1 MITMLTDPLHKC
13 RLLVCNSS
21 YNNVMKESALSEIR
35 GSGAALKAGNDDSRA
50 QVGES
55 VHLASE
61 PKRNHKHISD
71 MIRVEQLGSVYGAFR
86 SENAKIDRCA
96 PILSWRKT
104 KTEHYNQFFSS
115 LASCQS

>member
-1 MITMLTDPLHKC
+1 
-13 RLLVCNSS
+13 
-21 YNNVMKESALSEIR
+21 MKESALSEIR